1 VMAYLANLF
10 AGRWVRPIMA
20 FAFAGLLA
28 VLLLGFAISAHG
40 SVQTASLTDKLL
52 VVAILVG
59 PLFFS
64 GIVFSTL
71 LKRTQSIAAA
81 MSYNLMGAM
90 LGGALEYNSM
100 RFGFSSLYLIA
111 FLLYGLAWMCLA
123 RDAKN
128 ASRAEPQSV

>member
-1 VMAYLANLF
+1 
-10 AGRWVRPIMA
+10 MA

-28 VLLLGFAISAHG
+28 VLLLGFAVSAHG
-40 SVQTASLTDKLL
+40 SVQTASLTEKLL